1 MEQTVVTID
10 MDKKSLREAM
20 TRIIEYVT
28 LNSPEP
34 DEFGHKERIEYDLAL
49 EVLFTCLRQAF

>member
-34 DEFGHKERIEYDLAL
+34 DEFGHEERIEYNLAL

>member
-10 MDKKSLREAM
+10 IDKKSLREAM
-20 TRIIEYVT
+20 TRMIEYIT

-34 DEFGHKERIEYDLAL
+34 DEFGQEERIEYNLAL